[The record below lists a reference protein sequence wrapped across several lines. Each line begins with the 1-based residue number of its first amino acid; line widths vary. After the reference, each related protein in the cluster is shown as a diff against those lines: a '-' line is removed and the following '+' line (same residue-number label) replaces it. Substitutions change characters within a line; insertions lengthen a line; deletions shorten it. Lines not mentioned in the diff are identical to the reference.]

1 MSQNADKQF
10 PTFESFQESQTRPTR
25 FLKPRRS
32 VRLLNLCDR
41 KIRHARLKID
51 TGYWYADRDKT
62 C

>member
-1 MSQNADKQF
+1 MDWN
-10 PTFESFQESQTRPTR
+10 QTRAEVYEIVNGE
-25 FLKPRRS
+25 LS
-32 VRLLNLCDR
+32 LNLCDR